1 MMNELT
7 FLQELSRGNGGVAMS
22 GGAMMV
28 AHERAKKASGLS
40 RLWQDNALSIVC
52 FGLFLLFLL
61 GQSGTGLLEYNQDAK
76 EHREAALNYW
86 QYLISGHFIESVF
99 ENWESEFLQMG
110 AYVLLTSC
118 LVQR

>member
-1 MMNELT
+1 MSQREMEELT
-7 FLQELSRGNGGVAMS
+7 MIEGVMT
-22 GGAMMV
+22 V
-28 AHERAKKASGLS
+28 PHEGVKKASGLS

-52 FGLFLLFLL
+52 FGFFLLFLL

-76 EHREAALNYW
+76 EHGEAALNYW
-86 QYLISGHFIESVF
+86 QYLVSGHFIESVF

-118 LVQR
+118 LVQRGS